1 MKDVVARMI
10 VTFVGSK
17 KKVIVEV
24 HQDASFQKFYTWY
37 SQIGRNHKNQIMTS
51 HRGYGIDPHWRQAFA
66 TPGLELVADR
76 YTRTRRDVDNVV
88 IKVFR
93 KREYNRMLNCAPD
106 ELAGGLPKAAD
117 TQTMLE
123 ARRTLHRGI
132 PVRLP
137 VGYLTLQKRMNIV
150 NGGSR

>member
-1 MKDVVARMI
+1 MKDVIARMI

-24 HQDASFQKFYTWY
+24 HKDASFQKFYTWY
-37 SQIGRNHKNQIMTS
+37 SQTGRDHKNQIMTS
-51 HRGYGIDPHWRQAFA
+51 HRGYGIEPHWRQAFE

-106 ELAGGLPKAAD
+106 ELTGGLPKAAD
-117 TQTMLE
+117 IQGKINTYNAQ
-123 ARRTLHRGI
+123 RRGI

-137 VGYLTLQKRMNIV
+137 VGYLTLQKRMDLV
-150 NGGSR
+150 NGSS